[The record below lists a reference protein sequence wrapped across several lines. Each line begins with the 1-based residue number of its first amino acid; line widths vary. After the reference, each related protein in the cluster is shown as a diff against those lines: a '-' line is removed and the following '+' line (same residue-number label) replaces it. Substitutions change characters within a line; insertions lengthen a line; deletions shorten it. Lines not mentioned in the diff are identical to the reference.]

1 MDNVSPMQ
9 HLTQAT
15 KKYPNMS
22 SWVGTFLKAKGEP
35 GGAKLAELV
44 VSSNGGMGSHNPDA
58 SS

>member
-35 GGAKLAELV
+35 GGKIGRIGV
-44 VSSNGGMGSHNPDA
+44 FFQWRHGQP
-58 SS
+58 